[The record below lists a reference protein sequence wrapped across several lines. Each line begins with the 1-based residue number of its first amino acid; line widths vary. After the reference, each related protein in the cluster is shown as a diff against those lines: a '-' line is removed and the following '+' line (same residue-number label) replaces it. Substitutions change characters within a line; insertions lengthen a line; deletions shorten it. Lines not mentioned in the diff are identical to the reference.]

1 MKTKILVALLGACA
15 LTLTIG
21 CEKKEEGGGTTSTAA
36 SDTKGGGKAG
46 GTGLAECDDMIKA
59 MEKCPA
65 AAKGA
70 YEQTAKA
77 MKDALSA
84 PNVPDAAKE
93 QWKTSCKTS
102 ADAIKQACP

>member
-1 MKTKILVALLGACA
+1 MKTKMLVALLGAFA
-15 LTLTIG
+15 LAVSVG
-21 CEKKEEGGGTTSTAA
+21 CEKKEEAGDKTSTAA
-36 SDTKGGGKAG
+36 ADKGGKAG

-65 AAKGA
+65 TAKGA

-84 PNVPDAAKE
+84 PNVPDAVKE
-93 QWKTSCKTS
+93 QWKTSCKQS